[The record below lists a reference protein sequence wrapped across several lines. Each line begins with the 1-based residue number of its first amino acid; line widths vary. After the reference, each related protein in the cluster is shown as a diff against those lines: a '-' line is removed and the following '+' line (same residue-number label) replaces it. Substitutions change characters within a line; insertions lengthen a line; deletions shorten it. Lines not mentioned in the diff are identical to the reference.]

1 MTGGDALQASTAVP
15 FDEMAKRFSIERPAI
30 IISDQDQQPICHGL
44 DATLEYLV
52 RPDIAALDGHCQAAD
67 RPLDLIVARGT
78 DKEDRA
84 AA

>member
-1 MTGGDALQASTAVP
+1 MLFKPARLSHSMNWQSG
-15 FDEMAKRFSIERPAI
+15 FSIERPAI

-52 RPDIAALDGHCQAAD
+52 RPDIAALDGHCQVAD
-67 RPLDLIVARGT
+67 KPLDLIVARGT